1 MVDFWTVLT
10 MCPAPRSG
18 WLIPMEC
25 KFMAPIEW
33 ITVIGVVA
41 LVYWVFTHGPA
52 FSEGEDD

>member
-25 KFMAPIEW
+25 KFLSPIEW
-33 ITVIGVVA
+33 ITVIGVAA
-41 LVYWVFTHGPA
+41 LVWWAIARGLVL
-52 FSEGEDD
+52 EEDEDD